1 MFINEFNKRESIIFI
16 NLVQALANADE
27 VFAHSEQILI
37 DDYIKELSLN
47 NETIEKLTYESAIEE
62 LASSTDRI
70 KNILYFELLGLALAD
85 GSYDEKEI
93 KFLDNIAY
101 KLNIDNAKQQD
112 FINYFKMTKNINDF
126 ITMNPECKI
135 KLLKETAMDLI

>member
-27 VFAHSEQILI
+27 VFANSEQILI

-62 LASSTDRI
+62 LSSSTDRI

-93 KFLDNIAY
+93 KLLDNIAY

-112 FINYFKMTKNINDF
+112 FINYFKMTKNVNDF

>member
-1 MFINEFNKRESIIFI
+1 MFIDEFNKKESIIFI

-27 VFAHSEQILI
+27 VFAQSEQMLI

-47 NETIEKLTYESAIEE
+47 NETIEKLTYESAIKE

-101 KLNIDNAKQQD
+101 KLNIGNAKQQD

-126 ITMNPECKI
+126 ITMNSKCKI
-135 KLLKETAMDLI
+135 KLLKEAAMDLI